1 MWKCLVSWKKP
12 RLNSIILVN
21 LCLNPSICML
31 MQPVDR
37 ISRFTSFCN
46 QLWNYF
52 LQNALGFIFFPPLIN
67 TPSCLTCHWQWD
79 LWLYSLLIT
88 RLVLWNLN
96 LIVSLSDWKPSM
108 ATTAL
113 RIKLKHFTWFT
124 SPIHCSSPHLYPA
137 PLSLKHSC
145 QKTSLSSW
153 KNPNTS
159 SFKAFRPPQQS
170 FPDLLVL
177 QSFT

>member
-52 LQNALGFIFFPPLIN
+52 LQNALGFIFFPPLTN

-96 LIVSLSDWKPSM
+96 LIVSLSDPKPSM

-113 RIKLKHFTWFT
+113 RMKFKHFTWFT

-137 PLSLKHSC
+137 PLSLTLASRL
-145 QKTSLSSW
+145 LSALERTQTLPHLW
-153 KNPNTS
+153 P
-159 SFKAFRPPQQS
+159 FVQQS